1 MTALPR
7 TDLSPKPRL
16 VAARQ
21 RPTLRVGTP
30 LLSVVIV
37 NYRQWANTERL
48 VGQLLRSKPARH
60 GLVEVVVVDNDSPA
74 HPARA
79 RLRRLGGVSLR
90 CLGRNR
96 GFGRG
101 VNEGVRLSRGGWFL
115 LLNPDVTVDP
125 EFLERALDA
134 THRREPRTGIIG
146 VRLSDPG
153 GNVQG
158 SAGFDPTFL
167 DTLLGQLR
175 PRDER
180 KCRLP
185 PAAQRRRVPWV
196 TGCGLLV
203 RRDCFEA
210 LGGFD
215 REFFLYYEDADL
227 GRRARAAGWDVCHEP
242 GLEIVHHHP
251 LHGREVSPRLRLLTR
266 HALLTYA
273 RKHWQPAALVALAGV
288 VWLEALVRGCF
299 TRDRKARRAFRTTR
313 AVAIDVF
320 SGNHERAYRR
330 VWNAAQRGRAANDS
344 RPRRH

>member
-1 MTALPR
+1 MAALPR
-7 TDLSPKPRL
+7 TKTPLLQRT
-16 VAARQ
+16 VRRHARAGG
-21 RPTLRVGTP
+21 VSAP

-48 VGQLLRSKPARH
+48 VRQLLRSRPKRRQI
-60 GLVEVVVVDNDSPA
+60 EIVVVDNDSPS

-79 RLRRLGGVSLR
+79 RVRRLSGVSLR

-101 VNEGVRLSRGGWFL
+101 VNEGARLSRGDWFL
-115 LLNPDVTVDP
+115 LLNPDVTVGP
-125 EFLERALDA
+125 EFLDRAFTAMERQ
-134 THRREPRTGIIG
+134 ESRTGIVG

-153 GNVQG
+153 GHVQG
-158 SAGFDPTFL
+158 SAGFDPTFI

-185 PAAQRRRVPWV
+185 LANQARRVPWV

-203 RRDCFEA
+203 RRECFDQ

-273 RKHWQPAALVALAGV
+273 RKYWQPAALLALTGF

-299 TRDRKARRAFRTTR
+299 TADRDARRAFRMTR
-313 AVAIDVF
+313 AVALDVAA
-320 SGNHERAYRR
+320 GNHEQAYRR
-330 VWNAAQRGRAANDS
+330 VWHAAQRSGARHER
-344 RPRRH
+344 RPLPR